1 MDSIHTPPPPRAP
14 QSTDAAVSGKTN
26 LDPSDVALVIQ
37 AKDVQK
43 QREEVSASAAILNG
57 LQGQLLA
64 AASSLEANPSDGLTL
79 VKATSVDDEAQKEVD
94 SYKRHWVA
102 KTPHAQTPP
111 NTTNRVAEAEKQY
124 DMAVRARAAKLELVR
139 LQEKF
144 KDDESVSWQIQGAL
158 STMERH
164 PGDERLLAN
173 IEKVIGRIQQHV
185 TMQQRIDDL
194 QNEVYRG

>member
-1 MDSIHTPPPPRAP
+1 
-14 QSTDAAVSGKTN
+14 
-26 LDPSDVALVIQ
+26 
-37 AKDVQK
+37 
-43 QREEVSASAAILNG
+43 
-57 LQGQLLA
+57 
-64 AASSLEANPSDGLTL
+64 
-79 VKATSVDDEAQKEVD
+79 
-94 SYKRHWVA
+94 
-102 KTPHAQTPP
+102 
-111 NTTNRVAEAEKQY
+111 
-124 DMAVRARAAKLELVR
+124 MAVRTRAAKLELVR

>member
-102 KTPHAQTPP
+102 KTPHA
-111 NTTNRVAEAEKQY
+111 
-124 DMAVRARAAKLELVR
+124 
-139 LQEKF
+139 
-144 KDDESVSWQIQGAL
+144 
-158 STMERH
+158 
-164 PGDERLLAN
+164 
-173 IEKVIGRIQQHV
+173 
-185 TMQQRIDDL
+185 
-194 QNEVYRG
+194 